1 MRWLDR
7 LPQPRGGW
15 ASPVLFL
22 EMTEDE
28 YRPLLEQYGS
38 GDTYIEKELRLL
50 SEARQRHDLPGPP
63 EPKSEKP
70 TGGGPFDRLARRRKG
85 RGEGIDDQ
93 QAE

>member
-28 YRPLLEQYGS
+28 YRALLQQHGYG
-38 GDTYIEKELRLL
+38 DRYIEKELQQLR
-50 SEARQRHDLPGPP
+50 EARQRHDLPGPP
-63 EPKSEKP
+63 EPKNEKP
-70 TGGGPFDRLARRRKG
+70 EGDSVLDRMARRRRE
-85 RGEGIDDQ
+85 RGDVLGSKR
-93 QAE
+93 

>member
-28 YRPLLEQYGS
+28 YRALLQQHGYG
-38 GDTYIEKELRLL
+38 DRYIEKELRLL

-63 EPKSEKP
+63 EQKAKKP
-70 TGGGPFDRLARRRKG
+70 EGDSVLDRLARRRLE
-85 RGEGIDDQ
+85 RGDVLGPKH
-93 QAE
+93 